1 MAIAPEQL
9 DAKRTELILQQL
21 EQLPTLPSIAM
32 QLLEVTG
39 NDQSSARDVV
49 QLIESDVSLTARILH
64 LVHRPDMGVRGD
76 VNTVDRAVVL
86 LGFAAVRSAVLAV
99 SVFETF
105 GTGPARKF
113 GHFARDEFWK
123 HSIAVACCAELM
135 AEKLAEV
142 FGKNNGIEPAQ
153 AFVAGLL
160 HDLGKVA
167 LDACLPKSFD
177 RVVEACEM
185 LRGNIADVERKV
197 IGLDHM
203 VVGKRL
209 AERWQLPAVLRDAI
223 WLHGQLPQALPA
235 TVKSPRLVNLITL
248 ADQLVREQHIGYS
261 GNYTYSVPRQAL
273 LDAVALTEEHIQ
285 QVQLQLVARIEPR
298 AAALGLHRTSSNEL
312 YQQALSRANRE
323 LGRVSEQLAIKNRRL
338 AVRAKFFDALSGFQ
352 SELRP
357 DAPPQTVLQAIGQTA
372 VGVLDVKS
380 LCAFSLPPGQA
391 FAEALLF
398 DEQGIVFENTLI
410 DCPVRPEHAN
420 GSDGPV
426 LACGDEMEWMV
437 SAISPRLAHDQRY
450 WICLEADGQCIGG
463 IVWGAPGGES
473 QRLSSQ
479 VQELSAI
486 ASGWGLAL
494 RTAQIREEART
505 LAEQLAEANRQLH
518 NAQNEIL
525 RSKMLISIS
534 EMAAGAAHEM
544 NNPLA
549 VISGRSQL
557 LASSLEDEKLKASAR
572 QIYEQTHRLSD
583 IITELMHYAKP
594 QPPKPESNNLADLI
608 DHALHAARAQA
619 DVADRRVEV
628 TLADVPPVNV
638 DGEQVRG
645 ALAEVIANAIHA
657 TDPTDGQI
665 EIHAAFD
672 PYSARVAVTITDNGC
687 GMDERTLKHAFD
699 PFFSNLKAGRRRGMG
714 LAKALRWVECSGG
727 SIRLESR
734 VEHGTRVIVLLPAA
748 AVEAVPDPVPQ
759 RKAAT

>member
-1 MAIAPEQL
+1 MTPAPLQP

-21 EQLPTLPSIAM
+21 EQLPTLPAVAM
-32 QLLEVTG
+32 QVLEITG

-49 QLIESDVSLTARILH
+49 KLIESDVSLTTRILH

-76 VNTVDRAVVL
+76 VNSVERAVVL

-105 GTGPARKF
+105 GAGPARKF
-113 GHFARDEFWK
+113 GHFVRDEFWK

-135 AEKLAEV
+135 TEKLIEIYRKDA
-142 FGKNNGIEPAQ
+142 GIEPQQ
-153 AFVAGLL
+153 AFVCGLL

-167 LDACLPKSFD
+167 FDAVLPKSFD
-177 RVVEACEM
+177 RVVEAVEM

-209 AERWQLPAVLRDAI
+209 AERWQLPAPVRDCI

-235 TVKSPRLVNLITL
+235 TVKNPRLVNLITL
-248 ADQLVREQHIGYS
+248 ADILVREQHLGYS
-261 GNYTYSVPRQAL
+261 GNYTYTVPRQAL
-273 LDAVALTEEHIQ
+273 LDAVGLGEEQIK
-285 QVQLQLVARIEPR
+285 QVQHGLVARIEPR
-298 AAALGLHRTSSNEL
+298 AEALGLGRASSNDL

-323 LGRVSEQLAIKNRRL
+323 LGRVSEQLATKNRRL

-352 SELRP
+352 AELRP
-357 DAPPQTVLQAIGQTA
+357 DAPPQTVLQAVGQTA

-380 LCAFSLPPGQA
+380 LCAFSLPPGQG

-398 DEQGIVFENTLI
+398 DETGCVFENTLV
-410 DCPVRPEHAN
+410 DCPVRPSKPE
-420 GSDGPV
+420 GDGPL
-426 LACGDEMEWMV
+426 LAAGDEMEWMI
-437 SAISPRLAHDQRY
+437 SAISPRLSHEQRY

-463 IVWGAPGGES
+463 IVWGAPGGEA
-473 QRLSSQ
+473 QRLSAQ
-479 VQELSAI
+479 VQELTAI
-486 ASGWGLAL
+486 ASGWSLAL

-505 LAEQLAEANRQLH
+505 LAEQLAESNRQLH
-518 NAQNEIL
+518 NAQSEIM
-525 RSKMLISIS
+525 RSKMLISIG

-557 LASSLEDEKLKASAR
+557 LASQLDDPKLKRAATLV
-572 QIYEQTHRLSD
+572 YEQTHRISD

-594 QPPKPESNNLADLI
+594 VPPNPETTDFSDLV
-608 DHALHAARAQA
+608 DRALHTVRQQA
-619 DVADRRVEV
+619 DVKGRHIEITLGDIPSVTVDAEQITAAIVEI
-628 TLADVPPVNV
+628 L
-638 DGEQVRG
+638 
-645 ALAEVIANAIHA
+645 LNAVQA
-657 TDPTDGQI
+657 TDPAEGQI
-665 EIHAAFD
+665 ELHAAFD
-672 PYSARVAVTITDNGC
+672 PYSSRVAVTVTDNGM
-687 GMDERTLKHAFD
+687 GMDDKTLKHAFD

-714 LAKALRWVECSGG
+714 LAKALRWVESSGG

-734 VEHGTRVIVLLPAA
+734 VDHGTRVLLLLPAA
-748 AVEAVPDPVPQ
+748 AVETAPATTSEKQ
-759 RKAAT
+759 AAS